1 MRFVSV
7 TASPG
12 GARRTQIS
20 RPSPSTKSHYPVC
33 GEVHLSYSGRD
44 REVVC
49 RKSTEVADFNQEIL
63 SGKKIGRQLQVYT
76 ESNRRS
82 LPAHEGVAW
91 L

>member
-12 GARRTQIS
+12 SARRTQIS
-20 RPSPSTKSHYPVC
+20 RPSPSTKSHHPVC

-44 REVVC
+44 REIVY

-63 SGKKIGRQLQVYT
+63 SLKKIGRQLQVYT

-82 LPAHEGVAW
+82 LPEYEGVAW

>member
-1 MRFVSV
+1 
-7 TASPG
+7 
-12 GARRTQIS
+12 
-20 RPSPSTKSHYPVC
+20 
-33 GEVHLSYSGRD
+33 
-44 REVVC
+44 VC

-63 SGKKIGRQLQVYT
+63 SVKKIGRQLQVYT